1 MKFDPSS
8 FPAAAKA
15 TGFQSNNLE
24 KVLRMRE
31 LLTEFQ
37 KMAPMTTPCANGT

>member
-15 TGFQSNNLE
+15 TGFQSDNLE
-24 KVLRMRE
+24 KVLRLRD
-31 LLTEFQ
+31 L
-37 KMAPMTTPCANGT
+37 ANWCDN